1 MFRKI
6 LIANRGEIALRVI
19 RACREMGIATV
30 AIHSEADSDSLH
42 VRFADEYVCI
52 GPGPA
57 IKSYLNIPAVI
68 AAAEITN
75 ADAIHPGYGFLAEN
89 ADFAEV
95 CESCNIRFIGPP
107 PEAIR
112 SVGDKV
118 RARLVMT
125 EAGIPV
131 VPGMSSNLEGE
142 SEALKTAESLGYPV
156 LLKSTHGGGGR
167 GMKMARDAGMLRDL
181 LTVVRSE
188 AGAAFGSTA
197 VYIEKYVDC
206 PRHIEVQVMA
216 DDHGHIVH
224 MGERECSIQRRY
236 QKLIEEAPSP
246 AVNEEL
252 RTRLGELAI
261 RGARAVGYSGAG
273 TVEFLLTESG
283 DVYFIEMNARIQVE
297 HPVTECVT
305 GLDLVKMQIRA
316 AAGEPLE
323 VSQDEIEIR
332 GHAIECRINAEDPS
346 RNFAPSTGKIS
357 TFHVAG
363 GPGVRVDTH
372 AYPEYIVYPYYDA
385 LLAKLIAFG
394 RDRGEAV
401 QRMRRC
407 LDECVVEG
415 ISTTL
420 PFHQRVLADE
430 RFVRGDVHTGFVD
443 SMEMEAA
450 VS

>member
-112 SVGDKV
+112 NVGDKV

-131 VPGMSSNLEGE
+131 VPGMSSNLENE
-142 SEALKTAESLGYPV
+142 TEALKTAESLGYPV

-167 GMKMARDAGMLRDL
+167 GMKIARDAGILRDL

-261 RGARAVGYSGAG
+261 RGTGAVGYAGAG
-273 TVEFLLTESG
+273 TVEFLLTDSG

-323 VSQDEIEIR
+323 VSQDDIDIR

-385 LLAKLIAFG
+385 LLAKLITFG
-394 RDRGEAV
+394 RDRGEAI

-430 RFVRGDVHTGFVD
+430 RFVRGDVHTGFID
-443 SMEMEAA
+443 SMEMETA

>member
-112 SVGDKV
+112 NVGDKV

-125 EAGIPV
+125 EASIPV
-131 VPGMSSNLEGE
+131 VPGMSSNLENE
-142 SEALKTAESLGYPV
+142 TEALKTAESLGYPV

-167 GMKMARDAGMLRDL
+167 GMKIARDAGILRDL

-261 RGARAVGYSGAG
+261 RGTGAVGYAGAG
-273 TVEFLLTESG
+273 TVEFLLTDSG

-323 VSQDEIEIR
+323 VSQDDIDIR

-385 LLAKLIAFG
+385 LLAKLITFG
-394 RDRGEAV
+394 RDRGEAI

-430 RFVRGDVHTGFVD
+430 RFVRGDVHTGFID
-443 SMEMEAA
+443 SMEMETA